1 MTKHTLGDEHYFGD
15 FDQIESILSAVDL
28 VSDVKL
34 VKNINEH
41 FYFVHWN
48 LSILNYCLENCRW
61 SLLT

>member
-41 FYFVHWN
+41 FYFVH
-48 LSILNYCLENCRW
+48 
-61 SLLT
+61 